1 MYKDSIELTNGVNGG
16 EAVIMTF
23 TLDEFCVVEKGYV
36 VTEVEL
42 NSYGSNAK
50 ISFGG
55 LTPSTL
61 RKAADKLEELIKG
74 E

>member
-1 MYKDSIELTNGVNGG
+1 MYKDSIELTAGVNGG

-23 TLDEFCVVEKGYV
+23 TSDEICVAEEGYV
-36 VTEVEL
+36 VTEIQL
-42 NSYGSNAK
+42 SSYGSSAK

-61 RKAADKLEELIKG
+61 RKAADKLEELMKG